1 MPFEP
6 QNLPYSGESDIES
19 KAILKKAALTNRYL
33 AELKGVVSS
42 VPNKSILVTT
52 LTLQEAKDSS
62 EIENIITTH
71 DELYQAGVQADALNP
86 SAKEVQDYA
95 TALQAAFQNVRK
107 TKMIRLQ
114 DILDIQQTLEGNQAG
129 LRAQA
134 GTALKNQQTG
144 EVVYTPPQNAGEVKA
159 LMANLVDYI
168 NDSDMSDCDP
178 LVKMA
183 IIHFQFESIHP
194 FYDGN
199 GRTGRILNILYMII
213 QELLD
218 LPVLYLSS
226 YIIRNKGDYYRL
238 IQRVRDDEEWEP
250 WLLFML
256 DGVEQTSRQSI
267 SMIKSIRELM
277 KDYKKKIR
285 VELPKIYS
293 QELLNN
299 LFRHPYTK
307 IEFVEKD
314 LSVSRLTATKY
325 LDQLTEKGFL
335 QKQKKGRTYY
345 FINTP
350 LYELFVKS
358 NS

>member
-1 MPFEP
+1 MTFRP
-6 QNLPYSGESDIES
+6 QNLPYPSESDIES
-19 KAILKKAALTNRYL
+19 KAILKKAALANRYL

-42 VPNKSILVTT
+42 VPNESILIAT

-62 EIENIITTH
+62 EVENIITTH
-71 DELYQAGVQADALNP
+71 DELYQAGVQVDALEP
-86 SAKEVQDYA
+86 AAKEVQEYA
-95 TALQAAFQNVRK
+95 TALQAAFHNVRK

-114 DILDIQQTLEGNQAG
+114 DILDVQQALEGNKAG
-129 LRAQA
+129 LRTQA
-134 GTALKNQQTG
+134 GTELKNLQTG
-144 EVVYTPPQNAGEVKA
+144 ELVYTPPQGAEQIKS
-159 LMANLVDYI
+159 LMANLVEYI
-168 NDSDMSDCDP
+168 NDAKASDCDP

-183 IIHFQFESIHP
+183 IVHFQFESIHP

-199 GRTGRILNILYMII
+199 GRTGRIINILYMVI

-226 YIIRNKGDYYRL
+226 YIIRNKSDYYRL
-238 IQRVRDDEEWEP
+238 IQGVRDKEEWEP

-256 DGVEQTSRQSI
+256 DGVEQTSRQSVT
-267 SMIKSIRELM
+267 MIRSIRELM
-277 KDYKKKIR
+277 KDCKKRIR
-285 VELPKIYS
+285 EELPKIYS

-314 LSVSRLTATKY
+314 LGVSRLTATKY
-325 LDQLTEKGFL
+325 LDQLTEKGIL
-335 QKQKKGRTYY
+335 QKQKRGRTYY

-350 LYELFVKS
+350 LYELFVRN

>member
-1 MPFEP
+1 MAFTP
-6 QNLPYSGESDIES
+6 QNLPYPSEPDIES
-19 KAILKKAALTNRYL
+19 KVILKKAALANRYL

-42 VPNKSILVTT
+42 VPNESILIAT

-114 DILDIQQTLEGNQAG
+114 DILEIQQTLEGNKAG
-129 LRAQA
+129 LRTQA

-144 EVVYTPPQNAGEVKA
+144 EIVYTPPQDAQQIKS
-159 LMANLVDYI
+159 LMANLVEYI
-168 NDSDMSDCDP
+168 NDSDLSDCDP

-213 QELLD
+213 RELLD

-238 IQRVRDDEEWEP
+238 LQRVRDEGEWEP
-250 WLLFML
+250 WVLFML
-256 DGVEQTSRQSI
+256 DGVEQTSRQSVA
-267 SMIKSIRELM
+267 MIRSIRGLM
-277 KDYKKKIR
+277 NDYKKRIR
-285 VELPKIYS
+285 EKLPKIYS

-325 LDQLTEKGFL
+325 LDQLTDKGFL
-335 QKQKKGRTYY
+335 QKKKKGRTYY

-350 LYELFVKS
+350 LYELFNQS